1 MKNKKLKV
9 YDTVNKRYKVVE
21 VSDEIYKNF
30 NRTSWNISDN
40 DKSFFKHEIQFSSL
54 YENTDNIERF
64 SEFLDKR
71 DSVEDIIA
79 YRLENERLHK
89 CLSKLKDEEKQ
100 IIDMLYFEN
109 KTERQVAE
117 ILKTTQQNL
126 HKKKLRILR
135 KIKIFLENA

>member
-1 MKNKKLKV
+1 MRRVVVAGLGAITPIGNTVSEMWESVKAGKCGIDKITAFDTTDRKVTLAGEVKN
-9 YDTVNKRYKVVE
+9 YHPE
-21 VSDEIYKNF
+21 
-30 NRTSWNISDN
+30 
-40 DKSFFKHEIQFSSL
+40 
-54 YENTDNIERF
+54 
-64 SEFLDKR
+64 EFLDKR